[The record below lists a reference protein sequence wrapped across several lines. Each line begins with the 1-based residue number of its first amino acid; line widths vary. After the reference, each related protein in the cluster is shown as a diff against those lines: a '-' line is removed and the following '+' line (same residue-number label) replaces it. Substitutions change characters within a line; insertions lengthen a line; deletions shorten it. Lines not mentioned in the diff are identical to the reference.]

1 MRPITGR
8 RRRPRPRSRA
18 ALFNALERTP
28 DEQVRAERGDPF
40 PEQPGWTDETLAEL
54 HDNDRR
60 TYDGRTHEVRQPT
73 FTPAGPQQLP
83 APGSYPYQPPRNTQP
98 LRRESGPQPAITRPY
113 ANRLQPPP
121 VNLLPDVPRHQPLPP
136 RALLPVRDRRAAEA
150 QERLDRAR
158 SRLPAYDGYGH
169 ADRYAAYMRSVA
181 LITRTHTPLE
191 HAGAWPQ
198 PTTSA
203 GGPVPVQRGLTITA
217 GQHLPRHA
225 AATIPVKR
233 RPGRA
238 GPLPPADLDL
248 LARVAASLEKRS
260 A

>member
-8 RRRPRPRSRA
+8 RRPRERSKAFMRRV
-18 ALFNALERTP
+18 LDMTP
-28 DEQVRAERGDPF
+28 EQQARAERGDPF
-40 PEQPGWTDETLAEL
+40 PDQPGWDDETLADL

-60 TYDGRTHEVRQPT
+60 TYDRRTQAYPVRRPT

-121 VNLLPDVPRHQPLPP
+121 VNLLPDVPRHRPLPP
-136 RALLPVRDRRAAEA
+136 RALLPVRDRRAAVA
-150 QERLDRAR
+150 QAWLDRLNPPR
-158 SRLPAYDGYGH
+158 YDGYGH
-169 ADRYAAYMRSVA
+169 AEHYAAYMRSVG

-198 PTTSA
+198 PTTNA
-203 GGPVPVQRGLTITA
+203 GAPVPVSRGLAITA
-217 GQHLPRHA
+217 GEHLPRHA
-225 AATIPVKR
+225 AAAIPVR
-233 RPGRA
+233 RQPGRA

-248 LARVAASLEKRS
+248 LARVAASLETRS

>member
-98 LRRESGPQPAITRPY
+98 LRRESGPQPHY
-113 ANRLQPPP
+113 QPPP
-121 VNLLPDVPRHQPLPP
+121 VNLLPRIPVHSPLTPT
-136 RALLPVRDRRAAEA
+136 ATEPVRARRRAVAPQWLARLANKYPVPDGEAHAE
-150 QERLDRAR
+150 Q
-158 SRLPAYDGYGH
+158 
-169 ADRYAAYMRSVA
+169 YAALMRKVGLA
-181 LITRTHTPLE
+181 TGTHTPQE
-191 HAGAWPQ
+191 DPRAWPQ
-198 PTTSA
+198 PTTDA
-203 GGPVPVQRGLTITA
+203 GGPVPASRGLAVTA
-217 GQHLPRHA
+217 GEHLPRHA